1 MEQLRVGV
9 HQVHELVLLGLG
21 LGRVA
26 AYPVQRT
33 DQAGVAALKWM
44 LSEHKCSKV
53 LACILNRRHSD

>member
-1 MEQLRVGV
+1 MKQFRVGV

-33 DQAGVAALKWM
+33 YQAGVAALKM
-44 LSEHKCSKV
+44 LYSKHKCIKILV
-53 LACILNRRHSD
+53 CILKT